1 MSAGHFKLS
10 KYATNSGTIH
20 PIKIQ
25 EETEDLVIDGVSN
38 DPPVLNYGPGAQWV
52 RVSGGTKQLGIHPRK
67 IGIRFTG
74 AVPDG
79 YAEGQTY
86 YVPVLTEAAFNDYT
100 ITTGLTGTYL
110 GKPIVVVGNSPERK
124 R

>member
-1 MSAGHFKLS
+1 MSAGSFVLS
-10 KYATNSGTIH
+10 KYQTNSQTVH

-25 EETEDLVIDGVSN
+25 PETAELVIDGVTNS
-38 DPPVLNYGPGAQWV
+38 PPALDYGPGAQWV

-74 AVPDG
+74 TPPTG

-110 GKPIVVVGNSPERK
+110 GVACVVVGNSPERK

>member
-1 MSAGHFKLS
+1 MSAGPFKLS
-10 KYATNSGTIH
+10 KYQTNSQTIH

-25 EETEDLVIDGVSN
+25 EETEELVIDGVTNS
-38 DPPVLNYGPGAQWV
+38 PPALNYGPGAQWV
-52 RVSGGTKQLGIHPRK
+52 RVSGGTRQLGIHPRK
-67 IGIRFTG
+67 IGVRFTG
-74 AVPDG
+74 DVPDG

-86 YVPVLTEAAFNDYT
+86 YIPVLTEAAFNDYT

-110 GKPIVVVGNSPERK
+110 GEAVVVVGNSPERK